1 MLGSYSRAQRASC
14 PSIPFSLSRRRS
26 SRSVC
31 CTPRFPLFLS
41 LSHRLS
47 PSPSRSRSFDKKKR
61 RGLRSIFI
69 TQTGRPSGAHKK
81 CLFTYGDWSATG
93 FGGNAEPL
101 SRSLPLSRYASH
113 RWRLFPTRV
122 LRFSACPP
130 RALSCAPLS
139 LSPFPPFFF
148 DAGKKCAPPVDWS
161 RGQMT

>member
-1 MLGSYSRAQRASC
+1 MRSARAVPLSHSLFLVAALPVLSVALRAFPALSPAVT
-14 PSIPFSLSRRRS
+14 PS
-26 SRSVC
+26 
-31 CTPRFPLFLS
+31 LS
-41 LSHRLS
+41 LSL
-47 PSPSRSRSFDKKKR
+47 SRSRSFDKKKR

-101 SRSLPLSRYASH
+101 SRSLPLSRYAPH